1 MAAAAGARATVLAK
15 LEFMNPLASVKDRI
29 ALAMIETAEE
39 EGRIIPG
46 ESVLIEPTSGN
57 TGIALAFVAAVK
69 RYRLI
74 VVAPESMS
82 TERQKM
88 LSHLGAEIQLT
99 PAALGMTGALAQADA
114 WLPGCPRP
122 WFFSNLPILPI
133 PPSMRQRLPRKSG
146 PIPEV
151 R

>member
-1 MAAAAGARATVLAK
+1 MRLQPKYPAEPENWGRGCVYEDITRVIGNTPLVRMNAMARAAGARATVLAK

-39 EGRIIPG
+39 EGRIVPG

-82 TERQKM
+82 WN
-88 LSHLGAEIQLT
+88 G
-99 PAALGMTGALAQADA
+99 
-114 WLPGCPRP
+114 
-122 WFFSNLPILPI
+122 
-133 PPSMRQRLPRKSG
+133 RKC
-146 PIPEV
+146 
-151 R
+151 